1 MDRNTLLAIALSI
14 IVVMLYQTYTLDV
27 REDAL
32 AEAAKA
38 EQGLVSETAGAE
50 AGVAGAEGLGA
61 GADSNLANTR
71 AAEPMGSPGNSVARR
86 EGRTPNVPARAAARV
101 ETWTLSNDVVV
112 AKVSNDGALISG
124 WALREYNER
133 LPSGDIPIELVEASL
148 PILKTDITG
157 VSGASFE
164 NARFRFVEKTARHVV
179 QEAESEAG
187 VLTRTIRLDES
198 GYGFDLELGFESRRV
213 DPVDVSF
220 EVQWPAM
227 MTERQDFQQ
236 LALLAYGEEGGVSR
250 TLVPGVGQPG
260 FLGFGGSSDGIERI
274 EDRAKW
280 AGFDIQYFV
289 GVVIDPEGRERLG
302 VQFEQLEAR
311 ESANTRATLPSV
323 SIGSGGSAK
332 ESLRGFF
339 GPKAPDALS
348 AGGLGLEHTVD
359 RGWSWLEP
367 LTRFFEIALDWLYKF
382 IPNYGIAII
391 VLTLLVR
398 LVTAPLTVKQM
409 RSAER
414 MREVKPKMDALQS
427 KYKDDRQKQSEELM
441 KLYKEEGINPLSG
454 CFPIL
459 LQMPVLIGLFY
470 ALRTSIGLRH
480 APFGLWITDL
490 SQPAT
495 LFTIPGVD
503 FPVRILPLIMGA
515 SMFVQQKMMPQA
527 GMDPVQAR
535 MMLIMMPGMMLLI
548 SYTFPSGLVLYWT
561 VSNLLGIA
569 HQYWIRNKMQPANG

>member
-14 IVVMLYQTYTLDV
+14 IVVGIYQTYVLQN
-27 REDAL
+27 REEAL
-32 AEAAKA
+32 
-38 EQGLVSETAGAE
+38 LETAGTE
-50 AGVAGAEGLGA
+50 QSPDAGTTPSSASDHPLRSETGF
-61 GADSNLANTR
+61 SAN
-71 AAEPMGSPGNSVARR
+71 ESPPGTSGQPPITN
-86 EGRTPNVPARAAARV
+86 PASPPQQVLPAARL
-101 ETWTLSNDVVV
+101 ESWTLSNDKVV
-112 AKVSNDGALISG
+112 AKISNDGALISS
-124 WALREYNER
+124 WALREYDER
-133 LPSGDIPIELVEASL
+133 LPSGDIPIELVDSL
-148 PILKTDITG
+148 TPVLKTEIKG
-157 VSGASFE
+157 VSGASFA
-164 NARFRFVEKTARHVV
+164 NSRFRFVEKSSRKVI
-179 QEAESEAG
+179 QRAETEAG
-187 VLTRTIRLDES
+187 VLTRTIQLDDS
-198 GYGFDLELGFESRRV
+198 GYGFDLDLAFESRRV

-220 EVQWPAM
+220 EVHWPAK

-236 LALLAYGEEGGVSR
+236 LALLAYGDEGGVTRS
-250 TLVPGVGQPG
+250 LVPGVGQPG
-260 FLGFGGSSDGIERI
+260 FLGFSGSPDGIERI
-274 EDRAKW
+274 EERAAW
-280 AGFDIQYFV
+280 AGFDVQYFV
-289 GVVIDPEGRERLG
+289 GVIIDPEGRERLD
-302 VQFEQLEAR
+302 VRFESIEAG
-311 ESANTRATLPSV
+311 ESAFTRVTLPSV
-323 SIGSGGSAK
+323 SIGSGGSVR
-332 ESLRGFF
+332 ESVRGFF
-339 GPKAPDALS
+339 GPKAPAELS
-348 AGGLGLEHTVD
+348 AVGLGLEHTVD

-382 IPNYGIAII
+382 IPNYGFAII

-398 LVTAPLTVKQM
+398 IVTAPLTVKQM

-414 MREVKPKMDALQS
+414 MREVKPKMDALQA

-495 LFTIPGVD
+495 LFTIPGID
-503 FPVRILPLIMGA
+503 FPVRVLPLIMGA

-569 HQYWIRNKMQPANG
+569 HQYWIRNKMQPS

>member
-14 IVVMLYQTYTLDV
+14 IVVGIYQTYVLQN

-32 AEAAKA
+32 VEAAQMEQQAAESADGSGLVAEAAENSA
-38 EQGLVSETAGAE
+38 DQGSGFAARQRAPGES
-50 AGVAGAEGLGA
+50 
-61 GADSNLANTR
+61 ADSF
-71 AAEPMGSPGNSVARR
+71 AA
-86 EGRTPNVPARAAARV
+86 PNRPAPTAPVRPAARV
-101 ETWTLSNDVVV
+101 ESWTLSNDHVV
-112 AKVSNDGALISG
+112 AKISNDGAFISS
-124 WALREYNER
+124 WSLREYNER
-133 LPSGDIPIELVEASL
+133 LPSGDIPIELVNSAT
-148 PILKTDITG
+148 PVLKTDIAG

-164 NARFRFVEKTARHVV
+164 NSRFRFVEKNSRKVV
-179 QEAESEAG
+179 QEAETEAG
-187 VLTRTIRLDES
+187 VLTRTIQLDDS
-198 GYGFDLELGFESRRV
+198 GYGFDLDLAFESRRV

-220 EVQWPAM
+220 EVHWPAT

-236 LALLAYGEEGGVSR
+236 LALLAYGDEGGVSR

-260 FLGFGGSSDGIERI
+260 FLGFGGSSDGVERI
-274 EDRAKW
+274 EDRVIW

-289 GVVIDPEGRERLG
+289 GVVIDPDGRERLD
-302 VQFEQLEAR
+302 VQFEQIEAGETAFSR
-311 ESANTRATLPSV
+311 VTLPSV
-323 SIGSGGSAK
+323 SIGSGGSVQ

-339 GPKAPDALS
+339 GPKAPGAL
-348 AGGLGLEHTVD
+348 ADVGLGLEHTVD

-382 IPNYGIAII
+382 IPNYGVAII

-398 LVTAPLTVKQM
+398 IVTAPLTVKQM

-414 MREVKPKMDALQS
+414 MREVKPKMDALQA

-470 ALRTSIGLRH
+470 ALRTSIGLRQ

-495 LFTIPGVD
+495 LFTLPGID
-503 FPVRILPLIMGA
+503 FPVRVLPLIMGA

-569 HQYWIRNKMQPANG
+569 HQYWIRNKMQPAS

>member
-1 MDRNTLLAIALSI
+1 MDRNTLFAIALSI
-14 IVVMLYQTYTLDV
+14 VVVGLYQTYVLQT
-27 REDAL
+27 REEVL
-32 AEAAKA
+32 
-38 EQGLVSETAGAE
+38 LETAQVEEIPAAGSSSYLEEAQGTETGLDAGE
-50 AGVAGAEGLGA
+50 AGSSVGQATSASA
-61 GADSNLANTR
+61 DRADSASRTSL
-71 AAEPMGSPGNSVARR
+71 SVPSA
-86 EGRTPNVPARAAARV
+86 PV
-101 ETWTLSNDVVV
+101 ESWMLSNDKVV
-112 AKVSNDGALISG
+112 AKISNDGALISS
-124 WALREYNER
+124 WALREYDER
-133 LPSGDIPIELVEASL
+133 LPDGDIPIELVNAATPVL
-148 PILKTDITG
+148 NTDISG
-157 VSGASFE
+157 VSGASFA
-164 NARFRFVEKTARHVV
+164 NSRFRFVEKTARKVV
-179 QEAESEAG
+179 QRAETEAG
-187 VLTRTIRLDES
+187 VLTRTIQLDEA
-198 GYGFDLELGFESRRV
+198 GYGFGLDLAFESHRV
-213 DPVDVSF
+213 DPIDVSF
-220 EVQWPAM
+220 EVHWPAK

-236 LALLAYGEEGGVSR
+236 LALLAYGDEGGVTR

-274 EDRAKW
+274 DDRVMW

-289 GVVIDPEGRERLG
+289 GVIIDPEGRDRLD
-302 VQFEQLEAR
+302 VQFEQVEAR
-311 ESANTRATLPSV
+311 ESAFARVTLPSV
-323 SIGSGGSAK
+323 SIGSGGSAN

-348 AGGLGLEHTVD
+348 AVGLGLEHTVD

-367 LTRFFEIALDWLYKF
+367 LTRFFEMALDWLYKF
-382 IPNYGIAII
+382 IPNYGVAII

-398 LVTAPLTVKQM
+398 IVTAPLTVKQM

-427 KYKDDRQKQSEELM
+427 KYKDDRQKQSEQLM

-454 CFPIL
+454 CFPIF

-503 FPVRILPLIMGA
+503 FPVRILPLVMGA

-535 MMLIMMPGMMLLI
+535 LMLIMMPGMMLLI

-569 HQYWIRNKMQPANG
+569 HQYWIRNKMQPLNG